1 MTKNNSNVFCIV
13 MPQLQQIFDNAMLVR
28 KSLSAKVTNAQASL
42 KSASVK
48 LALTPE
54 PVKRSKE
61 DDKNL
66 ACIRSSS
73 DMKSQADD

>member
-1 MTKNNSNVFCIV
+1 MTKNDANVFCMV

-28 KSLSAKVTNAQASL
+28 KGSSSKVTNAQASL

-54 PVKRSKE
+54 PVKRCKE

-66 ACIRSSS
+66 AATRSSS
-73 DMKSQADD
+73 DQKSKADE

>member
-1 MTKNNSNVFCIV
+1 MTKNDATVFRMV

-28 KSLSAKVTNAQASL
+28 KGSSAKVTKAQATL

-54 PVKRSKE
+54 PVKRCKE

-66 ACIRSSS
+66 AAIGKSSNQ
-73 DMKSQADD
+73 KPKADE